1 MAKQKSSTD
10 VKSISQIIALDEF
23 KDIREIAESY
33 DVVEEFYTIF
43 PELKKIAVPKKV
55 EDKVLYIKV
64 ENSVWK
70 SELFLY
76 RKQITEKINKF
87 FNKQILKTIK
97 LI

>member
-1 MAKQKSSTD
+1 MVKQKPSTD
-10 VKSISQIIALDEF
+10 IKSISQIIAQEEF

-33 DVVEEFYTIF
+33 NVIEEFYTIF
-43 PELKKIAVPKKV
+43 PELKKIATPKKV
-55 EDKVLYIKV
+55 EDRVLFIKV

-76 RKQITEKINKF
+76 RKQITEKINRF

>member
-1 MAKQKSSTD
+1 MVKQKLSTD
-10 VKSISQIIALDEF
+10 IKSISQIIEQEEF
-23 KDIREIAESY
+23 KNLREIAESY
-33 DVVEEFYTIF
+33 EVVEEFYTIY
-43 PELKKIAVPKKV
+43 PELKEIAVPKKV
-55 EDKVLYIKV
+55 EDGVLFLKV

-76 RKQITEKINKF
+76 RKQITEKINNF